1 MKQQQQQRQANGA
14 EKVLG
19 TPMNAAVQLEAGSVA
34 EYRRLQESA

>member
-1 MKQQQQQRQANGA
+1 MKQQQQRRQGA

-19 TPMNAAVQLEAGSVA
+19 AAMDAAVQLEAGSVA